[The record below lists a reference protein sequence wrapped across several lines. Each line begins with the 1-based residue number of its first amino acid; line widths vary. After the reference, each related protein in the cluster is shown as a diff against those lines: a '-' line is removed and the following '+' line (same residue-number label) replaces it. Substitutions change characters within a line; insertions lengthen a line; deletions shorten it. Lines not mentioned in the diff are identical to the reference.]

1 MRFRLDEVPLLK
13 VCRVIE
19 APSDALRLQE
29 LGLSPGREL
38 RVLRRG
44 FAGGALVLA
53 IDGSRRCV
61 RRREARRCWVDTL

>member
-1 MRFRLDEVPLLK
+1 MRFRLDEAPLLK
-13 VCRVIE
+13 LCRVIE

-44 FAGGALVLA
+44 FGGGALVLA
-53 IDGSRRCV
+53 IDGSRLCV
-61 RRREARRCWVDTL
+61 RRSEAQRFWVNTL